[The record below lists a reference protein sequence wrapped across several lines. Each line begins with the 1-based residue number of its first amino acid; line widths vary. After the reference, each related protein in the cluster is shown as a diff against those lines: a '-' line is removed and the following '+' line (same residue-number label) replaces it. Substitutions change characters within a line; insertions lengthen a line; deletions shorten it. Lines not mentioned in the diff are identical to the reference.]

1 MLNDLPTAHHALSVG
16 HRLAGHDGQGLTRF
30 SGRQA
35 LDWHAAHV
43 HFVYVSA
50 HEAYDPCAAYHQH
63 LVRAEVLLDRVVAA
77 YASGLRPLAPE
88 LDDACEARATV
99 RPPRSQFSTA
109 TLEYRRWYDDHGA
122 VRPQPL
128 TQEALVEQLVASG
141 VSMRQALDRAIHR
154 SHALR
159 AADQLWLI
167 RRRASPL
174 GQRPLNGSEFRSLVD
189 ALDAAWQAPAGAR
202 HVAWANRRVAL
213 RVAEALAGLLDEYV
227 APPFAVA
234 ALNEAFSTCL
244 LARLRRTI
252 EASRRRSGSAC
263 GVLLVGPNAWFAAKA
278 TRMRAEH
285 QIGLAL
291 MPRTQPL
298 SRPRRAGGTTLLAAA
313 G

>member
-16 HRLAGHDGQGLTRF
+16 RRLAGYEGHGLARVSGQHAPG
-30 SGRQA
+30 
-35 LDWHAAHV
+35 WHAAHV

-63 LVRAEVLLDRVVAA
+63 LVQAEVLLDRVVAA
-77 YASGLRPLAPE
+77 YASGLRPIAPE
-88 LDDACEARATV
+88 LDFASEARATV
-99 RPPRSQFSTA
+99 RPPRSQFPAT
-109 TLEYRRWYDDHGA
+109 TLEYHRWYGQDGA
-122 VRPQPL
+122 ERQQPL
-128 TQEALVEQLVASG
+128 TQEALVEQLVANG
-141 VSMRQALDRAIHR
+141 VPMRQALDRAIHR
-154 SHALR
+154 SHALP
-159 AADQLWLI
+159 AADQVWLL

-174 GQRPLNGSEFRSLVD
+174 EQRPLNGSEFRSLID
-189 ALDAAWQAPAGAR
+189 ALDGAWQVPAGAR

-213 RVAEALAGLLDEYV
+213 RVAAALAGMLDEYV

-234 ALNEAFSTCL
+234 ALNEAFSACL

-263 GVLLVGPNAWFAAKA
+263 GVLLVGPHAWFAAKA

-291 MPRTQPL
+291 MPRTQPS
-298 SRPRRAGGTTLLAAA
+298 SRPRHAGGAMSLAAA